1 MFTSRIPLI
10 LASSSPRRR
19 EFLDQLGLKFSVE
32 PAHIDETPLNAE
44 SPEDFARRMALDKA
58 RTLAGHHPESCIIA
72 ADTVVALGGTI
83 FGKPADAA
91 EALLYLQQL
100 QGKTHRVITGIA
112 VLLNENNIEESRI
125 ETTSVTF
132 DFFDAAILQAYVNS
146 GDPLDKA
153 GAYGIQG
160 QGTFLV
166 RSITGSYSNVVG
178 LPVNQLLSVL
188 LNHQIIQPECPITQ
202 PARNSRHP

>member
-1 MFTSRIPLI
+1 MFTTRIPLI

-19 EFLDQLGLKFSVE
+19 EFIEQLGLDFTIE
-32 PAHIDETPLNAE
+32 PAHIDETPRPDE
-44 SPEDFARRMALDKA
+44 PPEYFARRMALGKA
-58 RTLAGHHPESCIIA
+58 RTLAAQYPRHGIIA

-83 FGKPADAA
+83 FGKPADSA
-91 EALLYLQQL
+91 EAFAYLKQL
-100 QGKTHRVITGIA
+100 RGRTHRVITGLA
-112 VLLNENNIEESRI
+112 VLLAASNIEESLI

-132 DFFDAAILQAYVNS
+132 DHFEDSILKAYVNS

-166 RSITGSYSNVVG
+166 RTITGSYSNVVG
-178 LPVNQLLSVL
+178 LPVNQLLGL
-188 LNHQIIQPECPITQ
+188 LFRHQLIVPG
-202 PARNSRHP
+202 

>member
-19 EFLDQLGLKFSVE
+19 EFFDQLGLKFSVM
-32 PAHIDETPLNAE
+32 PAHIDETPLPAE
-44 SPEDFARRMALDKA
+44 APEDFARRMALDKA
-58 RTLAGHHPESCIIA
+58 KTLALQHPKSCVIA

-83 FGKPADAA
+83 FGKPLDGAA
-91 EALLYLQQL
+91 ALSYLEQL
-100 QGKTHRVITGIA
+100 QGRTHRVITGIA
-112 VLLNENNIEESRI
+112 VVCADAKIEESRI

-132 DFFDAAILQAYVNS
+132 DHFNTSILQAYVKS

-178 LPVNQLLSVL
+178 LPVNQLITL
-188 LNHQIIQPECPITQ
+188 LFKHQIIEP
-202 PARNSRHP
+202 N

>member
-1 MFTSRIPLI
+1 MLQPMFSNLFPLI

-19 EFLDQLGLKFSVE
+19 EFLEQLGLEFTIE
-32 PAHIDETPLNAE
+32 PAQIDETPLPAE
-44 SPEDFARRMALDKA
+44 TPESFARRMALEKA
-58 RTLAGHHPESCIIA
+58 RALAGKFPTHGIIA

-83 FGKPADAA
+83 FGKPADSA
-91 EALLYLQQL
+91 EALAFLRQL
-100 QGKTHRVITGIA
+100 QGRTHRVISGLA
-112 VLLNENNIEESRI
+112 LLLTAKNIEESLI
-125 ETTSVTF
+125 ATTSVTF
-132 DFFDAAILQAYVNS
+132 DHFEDAILRAYVNS

-178 LPVNQLLSVL
+178 LPVNQLLSL
-188 LNHQIIQPECPITQ
+188 LFKHRLIAPG
-202 PARNSRHP
+202 